1 MPEIAAIQFTQDQA
15 RTLTGVSAE
24 TLRHWRKTI
33 PYLSAKSGKVARFSF
48 ADLMGLAATHELVG
62 SFGVHVAMLRT
73 GVDALFRLL
82 ATSRPASLDGAI
94 VLVTATDAVIYE
106 PESDRGFQVLGEIAL
121 MVPLTPLITKMQ
133 RHVLPIAPVS
143 AQATLPFPPE
153 VVKNRA

>member
-1 MPEIAAIQFTQDQA
+1 MKLDCLKRLNYIEGHIKGIRKMIADGKKYPEIIHQITAV
-15 RTLTGVSAE
+15 R
-24 TLRHWRKTI
+24 
-33 PYLSAKSGKVARFSF
+33 
-48 ADLMGLAATHELVG
+48 
-62 SFGVHVAMLRT
+62 
-73 GVDALFRLL
+73 
-82 ATSRPASLDGAI
+82 ASLDGAI